1 MIPILK
7 NVFIKNICVCI
18 YKMIYHQGYVLKCYY
33 DRNFKGPKC
42 LTVDY
47 WLNSQIVIWYNT
59 YSH

>member
-7 NVFIKNICVCI
+7 HVFIKNICVCI

-33 DRNFKGPKC
+33 DRNFKEPKC
-42 LTVDY
+42 LTIDY
-47 WLNSQIVIWYNT
+47 WLNSQIVLWYNT